1 MGETVRNRASLRDD
15 RQRPKETC
23 RPLTATVRNQHTY
36 GREDRLKSRKR
47 IEALFREGKRMHAGP
62 LTLVYR
68 FHRDNPSPLLQAGM
82 TVRSKQ
88 FRLAVDRNRIKR
100 LLREAYRQQKQPLR
114 DLVLQG
120 TESLDLFLLY
130 TGKVLPEY
138 TGIFASTGEVI
149 RKMLDRHERAS

>member
-1 MGETVRNRASLRDD
+1 LKG
-15 RQRPKETC
+15 
-23 RPLTATVRNQHTY
+23 QHTY

-47 IEALFREGKRMHAGP
+47 IEALFREGKRMHAGA

-68 FHRDNPSPLLQAGM
+68 FHQDNPGPVLQAGV

-114 DLVLQG
+114 DRVLQG
-120 TESLDLFLLY
+120 TESLDIFFLY
-130 TGKVLPEY
+130 TGKALPDFQD
-138 TGIFASTGEVI
+138 IFASTGEAI
-149 RKMLDRHERAS
+149 RKMLDKHERAS